1 MTTTPGSPPLARSPL
16 HHRHVALGARLGAVD
31 GWQVP
36 LGYGDTAAELA
47 AARTGAALADVT
59 AFPRL
64 GPLGNAA
71 AQHDLLPTLA
81 GFWLFG
87 PHTEQII
94 PRLSAL
100 NGAALPEG
108 GCAETAFAGVHALLL
123 RPPGTPVPSL
133 RLWVA
138 WDVAEYVWDRI
149 LEAGRGA
156 VVLLGHDALR
166 ELLRGADSAAMGAS

>member
-1 MTTTPGSPPLARSPL
+1 MTTAHVPPVARSPL
-16 HHRHVALGARLGAVD
+16 HHRHVARGARLGDVG

-36 LGYGDTAAELA
+36 LGYGDTAGEVA

-59 AFPRL
+59 AFPNL

-71 AQHDLLPTLA
+71 AQHDIATLA

-94 PRLSAL
+94 SRLTAL
-100 NGAALPEG
+100 DAVALPEG
-108 GCAETAFAGVHALLL
+108 ACAETAFAGVHALLL
-123 RPPGTPVPSL
+123 RPPGVPVPSL
-133 RLWVA
+133 RVWVA

-156 VVLLGHDALR
+156 VVAMGYDALR
-166 ELLRGADSAAMGAS
+166 ELLKAVGP